1 MRRSSRTLKATVLT
15 AIIGLSMVFAVLP
28 TASAKSGGLTF
39 NAIVQVVP
47 DTSNLNTPIPPGG
60 GAVSVPITIRYRV
73 DVPGVFSTL
82 PPLIKNYIVY
92 GSMIVPPQKIHL
104 SVIDKPDWA
113 DVTISNPDVYPDIV
127 ENEYS
132 EIQTTI
138 SINVYKDAP
147 ARPYTLTI
155 RAESQQLG
163 RVPAASGEAQFKI
176 IPDFIPLITA
186 TTDEPT
192 KEVGPLTT
200 VTFPIKITNNGNKES
215 IVRVIDVT
223 VPDGWSSPI
232 PTPTQIVI
240 PQGETGTLTISV
252 TTPAGFG
259 WVPGQVGTV
268 NVKFLIQKS
277 PPTQTTEL
285 TEANYYTLALQL
297 RSSGSG
303 LIGLGIGIAAIIVII
318 IVLFTVLLKKKV
330 GKQQ

>member
-15 AIIGLSMVFAVLP
+15 AIIGLSMIFAVLP

-39 NAIVQVVP
+39 NAIVQVIP
-47 DTSNLNTPIPPGG
+47 DISNLTSIPPDGEP
-60 GAVSVPITIRYRV
+60 AIVPVTIRYRV
-73 DVPGVFSTL
+73 DVPGIFSTL

-104 SVIDKPDWA
+104 SIDKPDWA
-113 DVTISNPDVYPDIV
+113 AVTISNPDVYPDIV

-138 SINVYKDAP
+138 SIHVYKEAP

-240 PQGETGTLTISV
+240 PQGGTGTLTISV

-268 NVKFLIQKS
+268 NVRFLIQKS
-277 PPTQTTEL
+277 PPTQTTEI

-303 LIGLGIGIAAIIVII
+303 IIGLGIGIVAIIVII
-318 IVLFTVLLKKKV
+318 IVLFTILLKKKA